1 MSGIFGGPDPL
12 LQLLPLPIFLCRAC
26 HRQVSARRCKAMNH
40 RHTSAVSPAR
50 AAAARPL
57 SPLARRA
64 AGAFSALVLA
74 TGSAQAAEPPAPS
87 GVLNLS
93 ATATREVPQD
103 WMTLVLSVSKEGNDA
118 NQVQSQ
124 LKQAVDAALAQARK
138 VARPGQV
145 EVQTGAF
152 SIYPRYGQ
160 KGTMTGWHGSTELVV
175 QGRDMAAIGQLSGQV
190 GSMTIARVAYS
201 LSRETREKLESD
213 ITAQAI
219 ERFRTMAAEQARLF
233 GFAGYSLREVSVV
246 SDGGGGPMPAPPV
259 MRSMAM
265 GKMADGEALAVEP
278 GKGTVSA
285 SVSGSI
291 QLK

>member
-1 MSGIFGGPDPL
+1 MNPTRFQDAVMP
-12 LQLLPLPIFLCRAC
+12 
-26 HRQVSARRCKAMNH
+26 ARR
-40 RHTSAVSPAR
+40 SAAGAR
-50 AAAARPL
+50 

-64 AGAFSALVLA
+64 ASAAGALAAWVLA
-74 TGSAQAAEPPAPS
+74 TSAAAQAAQPPAPA

-103 WMTLVLSVSKEGNDA
+103 WMTLVLSVNKEGTDA
-118 NQVQSQ
+118 TQVQNQ
-124 LKQAVDAALAQARK
+124 LKQAVEAALAQARR
-138 VARPGQV
+138 VTRPGQV

-152 SIYPRYGQ
+152 SIHPRYGQ
-160 KGTMTGWHGSTELVV
+160 KGTMTGWQGSTELVL

-201 LSRETREKLESD
+201 LARDTREKLESEV
-213 ITAQAI
+213 TAQAI
-219 ERFRTMAAEQARLF
+219 ERFRSMAAEQARLF
-233 GFAGYSLREVSVV
+233 GYAGYSLREVTVMA
-246 SDGGGGPMPAPPV
+246 DGGGGMSAPV
-259 MRSMAM
+259 AMRAMAM
-265 GKMADGEALAVEP
+265 AKMADSEALAVEP